1 MDAMLIDRELLL
13 KFVEW
18 YSTLGYLDMME
29 IIQENLDKLAVFG
42 YEFKGYMRAI
52 DNAADYMAASMD
64 LLEPQV
70 MQELFLGERHI
81 STKIQDAP
89 PVKYFPGCQVHNSI
103 IATGCMI
110 RGTVENSI
118 IFRSCTV
125 EEGAVVR
132 NSIIMP
138 NDVISKGAQL
148 ENVICDKFV
157 TIGEG
162 VRLYGSALRPL
173 IVTKKQYS

>member
-1 MDAMLIDRELLL
+1 MLTNLRGKLHVFKRSQILHQVVKLEH
-13 KFVEW
+13 KPNHVPA
-18 YSTLGYLDMME
+18 
-29 IIQENLDKLAVFG
+29 IIRQFFAIIGFN
-42 YEFKGYMRAI
+42 MRAI

-173 IVTKKQYS
+173 IVPKKQYS